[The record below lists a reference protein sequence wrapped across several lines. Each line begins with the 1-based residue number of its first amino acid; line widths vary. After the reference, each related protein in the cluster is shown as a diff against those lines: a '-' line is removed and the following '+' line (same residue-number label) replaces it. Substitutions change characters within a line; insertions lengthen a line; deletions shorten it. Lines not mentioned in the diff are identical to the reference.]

1 MIERVINL
9 HHDSGVVISVSDN
22 FKKEILPVAQ
32 ALNDLG
38 FKIFA
43 TVGTAKFLAEH
54 DIYAMAVNKLV
65 EKRNGDIVY
74 LAKKGIIELIINT
87 PTKGRQSSR
96 DGFKIRRT
104 AVDLGISCLTSVDT
118 AMALCQALKLN
129 KTEKDLKPF
138 ALQELK

>member
-1 MIERVINL
+1 M
-9 HHDSGVVISVSDN
+9 
-22 FKKEILPVAQ
+22 
-32 ALNDLG
+32 
-38 FKIFA
+38 
-43 TVGTAKFLAEH
+43 
-54 DIYAMAVNKLV
+54 
-65 EKRNGDIVY
+65 
-74 LAKKGIIELIINT
+74 IINT